1 MTNIANYADPEDN
14 PYTDAKSKLDK
25 AATLF
30 MQENPREQDI
40 SDNEKKQ
47 PVEYTLYIQRNAIE
61 QLIDNF
67 DSIDGNI
74 RITTEQGVGISIN
87 E

>member
-1 MTNIANYADPEDN
+1 MNVDN
-14 PYTDAKSKLDK
+14 NKYTDAKSKLDK

-30 MQENPREQDI
+30 MQENPREKDI

-74 RITTEQGVGISIN
+74 RITTEQGVGISKN